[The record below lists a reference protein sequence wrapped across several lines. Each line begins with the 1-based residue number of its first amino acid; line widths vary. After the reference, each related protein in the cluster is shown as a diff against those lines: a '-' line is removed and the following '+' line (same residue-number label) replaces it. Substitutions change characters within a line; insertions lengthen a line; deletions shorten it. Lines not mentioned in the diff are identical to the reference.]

1 MKVLILTSMIVLLLI
16 IKCEQFRAFIITV
29 QAVATGCFFQLF
41 RLIFFLSSFGSR
53 DQHGVL
59 QNECKIQ
66 NLIHF
71 LFTKQS
77 NKINI
82 DVI

>member
-1 MKVLILTSMIVLLLI
+1 MKVLIFNSMIVLLLI

-29 QAVATGCFFQLF
+29 QAVATGCFFPTFSLN
-41 RLIFFLSSFGSR
+41 IFGSR

-59 QNECKIQ
+59 QNGCKIQ

-71 LFTKQS
+71 LFTNNQTK
-77 NKINI
+77 
-82 DVI
+82 

>member
-1 MKVLILTSMIVLLLI
+1 MKVLIFNSMIVFLLI
-16 IKCEQFRAFIITV
+16 INCEQFRAFIITV
-29 QAVATGCFFQLF
+29 QAVATGCFFKLF
-41 RLIFFLSSFGSR
+41 LYNFLCFESR

-71 LFTKQS
+71 IFY
-77 NKINI
+77 
-82 DVI
+82 

>member
-1 MKVLILTSMIVLLLI
+1 MRVLIFNSMIVLLLI

-29 QAVATGCFFQLF
+29 QAVATGCFFPTF
-41 RLIFFLSSFGSR
+41 SLILKKSFGSR

-59 QNECKIQ
+59 QNGCKIQ

-71 LFTKQS
+71 LFTNNQTK
-77 NKINI
+77 
-82 DVI
+82 

>member
-1 MKVLILTSMIVLLLI
+1 MYINI
-16 IKCEQFRAFIITV
+16 RV
-29 QAVATGCFFQLF
+29 QWTKM
-41 RLIFFLSSFGSR
+41 FGSR

-71 LFTKQS
+71 IFTNNQTK
-77 NKINI
+77 
-82 DVI
+82 